1 MINELLQ
8 DAKERMEG
16 AITALE
22 HDLDGFRTGRASPAL
37 VERLKVEVYGADMEL
52 NQMAVISVPESQQ
65 LAIRPYDAT
74 TISAIERAI
83 LKSDLGIMPNN
94 DGRIIRLN
102 LPRLTEERRRD
113 LTRLVGKR
121 VEEGKVAARNVR
133 RDVLGD
139 LREMKNESL
148 ISEDEFFRGE
158 DLLQKRFNCDDH
170 PRSFWAIALGL
181 RQRYRKSVKQSPL
194 PGLGFAASQTY
205 QTHSDHAGWF

>member
-158 DLLQKRFNCDDH
+158 DLLQKLTDEHVNKIDEVGR
-170 PRSFWAIALGL
+170 
-181 RQRYRKSVKQSPL
+181 RKMAEVMEV
-194 PGLGFAASQTY
+194 
-205 QTHSDHAGWF
+205 